1 MIEQTQ
7 GKFYTNVN
15 LLPANRK
22 EKSRKN
28 TIFIWDWTELGRS
41 WWKHF
46 FPNLKGQAYLK
57 GHGCEGKEGREGW
70 RERPMKNPQPKE
82 HLKDPSLKTHTSTQN
97 NTWPEERQTRSF
109 WNFCM

>member
-46 FPNLKGQAYLK
+46 FPKSQRSSIF
-57 GHGCEGKEGREGW
+57 EGSRLWGEGRKGGM
-70 RERPMKNPQPKE
+70 ERTPNEKSTTQGTFKRSVIKN
-82 HLKDPSLKTHTSTQN
+82 THFHTKQH
-97 NTWPEERQTRSF
+97 
-109 WNFCM
+109 M